1 MKALFASLFAALFA
15 FAALSAHAATPLG
28 ANAADMSS
36 QPQSA
41 PSADEDDKDKDKDKD
56 GGKKPD

>member
-1 MKALFASLFAALFA
+1 MKALLASLFAALFA
-15 FAALSAHAATPLG
+15 FAALSAHAATPLSASG
-28 ANAADMSS
+28 MSA

-41 PSADEDDKDKDKDKD
+41 PSADEDDKDKDKD